1 MRARAA
7 SSFGELA
14 CKSTV
19 LRRRWL
25 RGMMKR
31 FVPALLITELAYEIC
46 IIHTANRA
54 IDQRC
59 CGCTGVTHDAIV
71 HIPGVVYIFI
81 DEETLEVNLENYSSI
96 SDL

>member
-1 MRARAA
+1 
-7 SSFGELA
+7 
-14 CKSTV
+14 
-19 LRRRWL
+19 
-25 RGMMKR
+25 MMKR

-81 DEETLEVNLENYSSI
+81 DEVRKLRKLFFYLRLNLTSFSPHEFNLSLSKN
-96 SDL
+96 